1 MPGTGRQPA
10 LEPLTELHVHLEG
23 TVRRQTALELAQLHR
38 AVPPPDYSYSDLA
51 GFFAVY
57 LPVARLMR
65 TAEDFER
72 VIAEHASV
80 MAKEN
85 IAYAEISFNP
95 ALHAGDEWLVGIE
108 KGRRRALA
116 DHGVEIRW
124 LVELTRG
131 AGIGLNEAALE
142 IALHS
147 LGVVGL
153 GLVGDE
159 AVSASDLRSLVDRAR
174 ESGLRMMA
182 HAGQTGDPAVIR
194 EAIEVLSADRIA
206 HGVTASRDP
215 ELCRL
220 LAERDI
226 CLCICPSSNH
236 RIGLYPDYRSLAAF
250 GIPLSVS
257 TDDPAMVG
265 TSLTA
270 ELGLAERLGLD
281 GLALKRAANDHRFP
295 DPARRL
301 DVR

>member
-1 MPGTGRQPA
+1 MSRVVPGTGREPEF
-10 LEPLTELHVHLEG
+10 EPLTELHVHLEG
-23 TVRRQTALELAQLHR
+23 TVRRETALDLAQRHR
-38 AVPPPDYSYSDLA
+38 AGPPPDYSYADLA

-65 TAEDFER
+65 TADDFER

-80 MAKEN
+80 MANEN

-95 ALHAGDEWLVGIE
+95 ALHTGDEWLAGVE
-108 KGRRRALA
+108 TGRRRALEE
-116 DHGVEIRW
+116 HGVEIRW

-131 AGIGLNEAALE
+131 AHLELNEAALE
-142 IALHS
+142 IALHTP
-147 LGVVGL
+147 GVVGL

-159 AVSASDLRSLVDRAR
+159 TVPV
-174 ESGLRMMA
+174 SGLSSLAGRAHENGLRIMA
-182 HAGQTGDPAVIR
+182 HAGQTGGPAVVR
-194 EAIEVLSADRIA
+194 EAIEVVSADRIA
-206 HGVTASRDP
+206 HGVTASQDP

-220 LAERDI
+220 LAERDV

-236 RIGLYPDYRSLAAF
+236 RIGLQPDYRSLAAF

-281 GLALKRAANDHRFP
+281 GLALKRAAHDHRFT
-295 DPARRL
+295 DRR
-301 DVR
+301 